1 MKSDRILVT
10 SKGAGVAA
18 AMKQAAAAAA
28 YRDLNKKETL
38 RLCLLAEE
46 MLGMLREITGET
58 EAGFWVESENKR
70 FSLHLT
76 AHPVI
81 TAAMRT
87 ELLSVSTSW
96 KNDAAVGFMGKL
108 RDIMERAFD
117 AAERIR
123 HFDRAGMLKNIMQ
136 GDMDGVCRRIDN
148 VFEQF
153 IDVPERVVIKGVL
166 RRHFAQSACMSGSGP
181 SVFGIFENEA
191 DAEAAAGE
199 LRRSFKHV
207 YVCDCVDRGCE
218 IV

>member
-1 MKSDRILVT
+1 MT
-10 SKGAGVAA
+10 NKGAGVTAA
-18 AMKQAAAAAA
+18 LEQAAAAAA

-58 EAGFWVESENKR
+58 EAGFWLESQNKR

-87 ELLSVSTSW
+87 ELLSVSTSG

-117 AAERIR
+117 ATEVKDPSAYYLQGLLLSSSMEGL
-123 HFDRAGMLKNIMQ
+123 DPMTYSAGATMVTWSMEKYKRTILEEK
-136 GDMDGVCRRIDN
+136 
-148 VFEQF
+148 
-153 IDVPERVVIKGVL
+153 
-166 RRHFAQSACMSGSGP
+166 
-181 SVFGIFENEA
+181 ENN
-191 DAEAAAGE
+191 AEAMQEWDE
-199 LRRSFKHV
+199 LEKSIVANLADEVRISLRGRDVELTV
-207 YVCDCVDRGCE
+207 YKDFG
-218 IV
+218 